1 MKSKKPKIVAI
12 VGLVGSGKS
21 SVAKYLAK
29 LIGAK
34 VISANAIRVAL
45 RKKNKGYDQVANLVE
60 KETSLAIKRGKNVI
74 LDSDFVNSKKREKLE
89 SKASKLA
96 KIFYL
101 RIFSE
106 KDIMIGRL
114 ISAKYTSNDL
124 YGGASTDWPG
134 KNKGAIVA
142 LREMWRRTPHHY
154 KWSEI
159 GGGRF
164 ELRKLPIK
172 FIAEIDTTTQSWKTQ
187 IKKSAKRIRE
197 N

>member
-34 VISANAIRVAL
+34 VISANAIRVNL
-45 RKKNKGYDQVANLVE
+45 RKKNNGYGQVRNIVE
-60 KETSLAIKRGKNVI
+60 KETLAAVKRGKNVI
-74 LDSDFVNSKKREKLE
+74 LDSDFADSKKRRGLEK
-89 SKASKLA
+89 KAGKTA
-96 KIFYL
+96 KIIYI
-101 RIFSE
+101 RTYSNR
-106 KDIMIGRL
+106 DVMIGRL
-114 ISAKYTSNDL
+114 LNARYTPNDL

-134 KNKGAIVA
+134 KNKSAVVA

-154 KWSEI
+154 RWSGR
-159 GGGRF
+159 GGGIF
-164 ELRKLPIK
+164 LLKKLPIK
-172 FIAEIDTTTQSWKTQ
+172 FIAEIDTTTQNWKTQ
-187 IKKSAKRIRE
+187 VRKATKKIQR